1 MSPHWAGMTQSHL
14 SDRDQPGSALSRSE
28 CVPRLA
34 PDLCSDASYAYA
46 RSSPGQNPAGPRLQ
60 RLSGPQLFAAHRQS
74 SWRMRF
80 PKRTS
85 PGDVRCNKSLDLH
98 GNRSLHVETENDLL
112 NSVRAVELLTAG
124 TAARVG

>member
-46 RSSPGQNPAGPRLQ
+46 RSSPGQNPPGAAPAEVVWAAAICGAPAIKLANAIPETNWVKVLAMSDVTRALICMAIVSCTLRL
-60 RLSGPQLFAAHRQS
+60 
-74 SWRMRF
+74 
-80 PKRTS
+80 KRTS
-85 PGDVRCNKSLDLH
+85 
-98 GNRSLHVETENDLL
+98 
-112 NSVRAVELLTAG
+112 
-124 TAARVG
+124 